1 MWWVIGVV
9 WPYWVGTERKNLSVA
24 HQATESDRPATG
36 ISGRL
41 AMRGRI
47 LDFTITTNQGLIAGD
62 DGLRYTFIGA
72 EWKTAAVLPKSGTPV
87 DFVASGDTATEVY
100 VFAHAGAGTA
110 DDPYRGLYCSSDE
123 RMILGL
129 CGGLAHKFGI
139 PVTTMRAIVFV
150 FGVFV
155 LWVPYLIG
163 IFLPKVPTR
172 GVPRPM

>member
-1 MWWVIGVV
+1 M
-9 WPYWVGTERKNLSVA
+9 A
-24 HQATESDRPATG
+24 HQATPIKSPGDRHLR
-36 ISGRL
+36 RL

-62 DGLRYTFIGA
+62 DGLRYKFVGA
-72 EWKTAAVLPKSGTPV
+72 EWRTPAVLPRSGTPV
-87 DFVASGDTATEVY
+87 DFLAVGDTATEVY